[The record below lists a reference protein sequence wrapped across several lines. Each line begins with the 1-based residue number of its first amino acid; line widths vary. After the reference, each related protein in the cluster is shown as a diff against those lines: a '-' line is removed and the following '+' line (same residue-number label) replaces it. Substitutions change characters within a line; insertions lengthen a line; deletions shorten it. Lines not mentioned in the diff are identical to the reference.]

1 MSPQQLSITGICTK
15 HRLIHR
21 LQQTKENMTGIIP
34 EGMKRKTSTLTRA
47 HGSTSGMHH
56 LALRGNKA
64 RLIIQG
70 KLKATITQTI
80 QVPLKSNL
88 Q

>member
-1 MSPQQLSITGICTK
+1 MSPQQLSITEICTK

-21 LQQTKENMTGIIP
+21 LPLTEGNLTGIIP

-47 HGSTSGMHH
+47 HGNTSGMHH
-56 LALRGNKA
+56 LALRGNKV

-70 KLKATITQTI
+70 KLKTTITQTT
-80 QVPLKSNL
+80 QVPLRSNL